1 MGRKN
6 NSTLISEERIKI
18 NIINNKEVFVMNTY
32 RTHKKLF
39 KNGLLFGALLLGI
52 GLSFKE
58 ATPAKAVTA
67 NFNGPVYRLYNPNSG
82 EHVYTME
89 LTEKNNLVSLGWG
102 YEGILG
108 TSYYTMNGQS
118 YDKIPVY
125 RLYSKNSGEH
135 LYTINTN
142 EVNQLKNYGW
152 VNEGIVF
159 YDASHYGYPHGEI
172 INRLYNPNSGQ
183 HFYTK
188 SIEETA
194 FLTKIGWN
202 DEGVAFCFSS
212 PVPPQSG
219 PLSPA

>member
-18 NIINNKEVFVMNTY
+18 NIINNNEVFVMNTH

-52 GLSFKE
+52 GLSVKE

-82 EHVYTME
+82 EHVYTMGVA
-89 LTEKNNLVSLGWG
+89 EKNNLVHLGWG
-102 YEGILG
+102 YEGVLG
-108 TSYYTMNGQS
+108 TSYYTMPGQT
-118 YDKIPVY
+118 YGKVPVY

-159 YDASHYGYPHGEI
+159 YDATILPWNQETTVE
-172 INRLYNPNSGQ
+172 RLYNPNSGQ
-183 HFYTK
+183 HFYTANWDERDYLK
-188 SIEETA
+188 
-194 FLTKIGWN
+194 KIGWK
-202 DEGVAFCFSS
+202 DEGEAFSFTS
-212 PVPPQSG
+212 PEPPQSG

>member
-1 MGRKN
+1 
-6 NSTLISEERIKI
+6 
-18 NIINNKEVFVMNTY
+18 MNTHI
-32 RTHKKLF
+32 THQKLF
-39 KNGLLFGALLLGI
+39 KNGLLFGALLLGL
-52 GLSFKE
+52 GLSIKE

-82 EHVYTME
+82 EHVYTMG
-89 LTEKNNLVSLGWG
+89 LTEKNNLVHLGWG
-102 YEGILG
+102 YEGVLG
-108 TSYYTMNGQS
+108 TSYYTMNGQN

-125 RLYSKNSGEH
+125 RLYSK
-135 LYTINTN
+135 
-142 EVNQLKNYGW
+142 
-152 VNEGIVF
+152 
-159 YDASHYGYPHGEI
+159 
-172 INRLYNPNSGQ
+172 NSGQ

-212 PVPPQSG
+212 PEPPQSG

>member
-142 EVNQLKNYGW
+142 EVNQLKIMVGSMRGLSSMMPLIMAIHKGKLSIDSITQIA
-152 VNEGIVF
+152 VNIFILKV
-159 YDASHYGYPHGEI
+159 
-172 INRLYNPNSGQ
+172 LKKQ
-183 HFYTK
+183 HF
-188 SIEETA
+188 
-194 FLTKIGWN
+194 
-202 DEGVAFCFSS
+202 
-212 PVPPQSG
+212 
-219 PLSPA
+219 